1 MEVVQASPSLIEQFV
16 ARARRRQIAVLL
28 LEECC
33 RAAAVLF
40 LAVAVLLVSGADI
53 FRPAWAVLAGLAAAG
68 WCAWRVALRRPDPYT
83 VAQRADAG
91 LGLKD
96 LLATAWYLR
105 RAVGIRST
113 LAPLVQARAEHACQT
128 ADVRN
133 AVPLQWTP
141 AATAAAAALALALAL
156 FILRV
161 GVLRTFDLRA
171 PLVAVQFDTL
181 TGAPLPP
188 KPPPRAPARK
198 LDLPGFRLEDN
209 SPAEEQLPLPPE
221 ALRSIDSRE
230 PAAPSPESLRKTAS
244 GRSRSAD
251 EAAENADQAA
261 DAADSSDP
269 NQDSGEGSANGNRQ
283 NSPPPQKQ
291 DSLLDKM
298 RDALASLMDKFK
310 LELPPG
316 DGSRAAAQNSSRKD
330 STGREKSRPQP
341 GKKGEPGQEGELQS
355 GRQQAAD
362 SSQQAKSDQAG
373 RPDASSQNEK
383 SGVGREEGRK
393 ELELA
398 EQLEAMGKLDE
409 LIGKRAQNVQG
420 EIMVE
425 VTHSKN
431 QSLRTPFVQ
440 RTGNRTDSGSELNR
454 DEVPLHLQP
463 YVQRYYEQ
471 VRKAPATQK
480 QE

>member
-1 MEVVQASPSLIEQFV
+1 
-16 ARARRRQIAVLL
+16 
-28 LEECC
+28 
-33 RAAAVLF
+33 
-40 LAVAVLLVSGADI
+40 
-53 FRPAWAVLAGLAAAG
+53 
-68 WCAWRVALRRPDPYT
+68 
-83 VAQRADAG
+83 
-91 LGLKD
+91 
-96 LLATAWYLR
+96 
-105 RAVGIRST
+105 
-113 LAPLVQARAEHACQT
+113 
-128 ADVRN
+128 
-133 AVPLQWTP
+133 
-141 AATAAAAALALALAL
+141 
-156 FILRV
+156 
-161 GVLRTFDLRA
+161 LRTFDLRA

-188 KPPPRAPARK
+188 KPPPRTPARK

-209 SPAEEQLPLPPE
+209 SPAEEELPLPPE

-269 NQDSGEGSANGNRQ
+269 NQDSGEDSANGNRQ